1 MNLRYSFF
9 QEKKI
14 CKNIVP
20 KVDKT
25 TLNWLIPRR
34 VAKGVLFLKPK
45 MNKKKDSAKCIFLV
59 LDLEKMGLYIL
70 NLKYKIQEK
79 RTSKSMF
86 LSH

>member
-1 MNLRYSFF
+1 MSPRILLKLLYIRNEPENFLGSMNLRYSFF

-34 VAKGVLFLKPK
+34 VAKGVLFIEPK
-45 MNKKKDSAKCIFLV
+45 MNKDINISKTKRFC
-59 LDLEKMGLYIL
+59 KMCLP
-70 NLKYKIQEK
+70 
-79 RTSKSMF
+79 SS
-86 LSH
+86 